1 MAEIFRPTFG
11 KKGEDAQDVPS
22 EQSEEPIL
30 TDAEFTEQHGDLI
43 AKVVQI
49 ESDYADFLES
59 LEQGA
64 ISTENVE
71 VRREGLKSMSL
82 QQLCNIWLTS
92 RETDW
97 KLKPSFYAAV
107 MFERYAR
114 SEALQEGS

>member
-11 KKGEDAQDVPS
+11 KKGEDVQEVPS
-22 EQSEEPIL
+22 EQLAEPIL
-30 TDAEFTEQHGDLI
+30 SDAEYTEQHGDLI
-43 AKVVQI
+43 ARVVQI

-64 ISTENVE
+64 VDTANVE
-71 VRREGLKSMSL
+71 LRRQGLKSMSL

-97 KLKPSFYAAV
+97 KMKPSFYAAMV
-107 MFERYAR
+107 IERYLR
-114 SEALQEGS
+114 SKALEEES